1 MLATGKATA
10 IAVGIRERL
19 APFAIEIKWGF
30 PTKGVCI
37 RRPCL
42 IASPRYFVKIKSLPA
57 NQLNLIGVDVGGSNV
72 RAGLIKNSKIVAL
85 QSRPISAKKRQGV
98 ILNEIF
104 ETIEAVF
111 QPGVHAIGIGVPSV
125 VDMEKGI
132 VYIAHNLPTWRSVPV
147 KRILERRFG
156 VPTFVNN
163 DANCFALGELHFG
176 IGRGYRNLIGL
187 IVGTGLGAGVVI
199 DGKLYFGN
207 NGGAGEI
214 GAMPYKKKTF
224 EYYCSGRFFEREFGV
239 DAATLQQRADSGDVK
254 AQKMFAE
261 FGDDFGEVIM
271 TLLYAYDPEIVVLGG
286 SVSKAFPY
294 FEKRMREK
302 LRRFDFQ
309 KSLEKLAIVQTK
321 RPNIAVLAAA
331 ALCLDGK

>member
-1 MLATGKATA
+1 VNHHK
-10 IAVGIRERL
+10 
-19 APFAIEIKWGF
+19 
-30 PTKGVCI
+30 
-37 RRPCL
+37 
-42 IASPRYFVKIKSLPA
+42 
-57 NQLNLIGVDVGGSNV
+57 LIGVDVGGSNV
-72 RAGLIKNSKIVAL
+72 RAGLIKDTKIIAL
-85 QSRPISAKKRQGV
+85 QSRPISSREKQGV
-98 ILNEIF
+98 ILNEIC

-125 VDMEKGI
+125 VDMKNGI
-132 VYIAHNLPTWRSVPV
+132 VYTAHNLPSWRSVPV

-156 VPTFVNN
+156 VPAFVNN

-187 IVGTGLGAGVVI
+187 IIGTGLGAGVII

-224 EYYCSGRFFEREFGV
+224 EYYCSGRFFDREYGV
-239 DAATLQQRADSGDVK
+239 DAATLQQRADNGDLK
-254 AQKMFAE
+254 AQKIFAE
-261 FGDDFGEVIM
+261 FGDGLGEVMM
-271 TLLYAYDPEIVVLGG
+271 TLLYAYDPEIIVFGG

-302 LRRFDFQ
+302 LLKFDFQ
-309 KSLEKLAIVQTK
+309 KSLEKLTVVQSK